1 MPRKKR
7 GSGWENDRS
16 KAGDKNAHKSKKSKK
31 SCSHCGQAI
40 VVPSVA
46 LAKAK
51 KAVAVAASS
60 NGKGAPAVKVME
72 RTVDAQTAAAVER
85 VMNEYKP
92 MVTHESGK
100 SIGLQMGSMLMR
112 IVCGIL
118 PGCID
123 APSSRQAPKFARA
136 KGRRSSGGGG
146 GGAASLSAASGG
158 SAGMEEE
165 EELKWI
171 NMEGVFEKVRVLT
184 GVSTNTTRG
193 LWDSF
198 IGSNG
203 ESIVLAD
210 DAQRGRGSSNV
221 DKVALRTSLTEAQC
235 AKVDEFIEMRNN
247 SSGKVTTKEIMKYL
261 ELGPDPGLTRK
272 VLVFVKNPGKY
283 DTTVGKRKPTAKKNK
298 DSTVKVSSCI
308 PSPCP
313 NTIAL
318 TTTDSRLANP
328 AAFEKKVA
336 FVPMDPPLPEEMRCK
351 ISRSSLL
358 YYLHHHLDYE
368 RVYTKTGGL
377 LKRSGSRH
385 ARIRKFVVEMH
396 RARKMEDAGTHV
408 VAFTDETYIHQNH
421 SPLESWVKK
430 ERQKRVGR
438 TSAKGKRLIVLH
450 AISRDGFIA
459 SKARDGSFIR
469 ETALE
474 GDLKTEKTSE
484 WIWPA
489 KGSSKDYHEQMD
501 GDGFMDWLQYRFVPA
516 FDDKYNPNRDADL
529 AYDEAP
535 PQAGT
540 GRRAEKKCILVC
552 DNASYHRQMN
562 TSVYPEGK
570 SPSNVPKGFNI
581 HVLRSFGCSQIS
593 IMRGGVQ
600 FNYEIPEEPAAWAA
614 YCGDLKAGQSPKA
627 PAVAVEK
634 GTAYAN
640 SPNGPSSTELA
651 EFAETWLRKNH
662 PEAVESRVEALF
674 RKRGWCIIWTPPY
687 CPKFQPI
694 ELVWG
699 VGKQRAGNLY
709 YPGRTLETTREHL
722 RRGWYGG
729 ASHIRGEDFELCDV
743 PGCVR
748 VAYKEMDNWVAT
760 DKEHNEGGLVG
771 SVCGE
776 LSNISRWTD
785 SADDCLDIQD
795 MEYSEPQLGDGGVD
809 HVNQDAENEEEGNC
823 NGSLDVQSDDE
834 GE

>member
-136 KGRRSSGGGG
+136 KGRRSSGG
-146 GGAASLSAASGG
+146 AASLSAASGG
-158 SAGMEEE
+158 RAGMEEA

-171 NMEGVFEKVRVLT
+171 NMEGVIEKVRVLT

-298 DSTVKVSSCI
+298 DSTNTQSDPRSG
-308 PSPCP
+308 PSP
-313 NTIAL
+313 
-318 TTTDSRLANP
+318 S
-328 AAFEKKVA
+328 
-336 FVPMDPPLPEEMRCK
+336 
-351 ISRSSLL
+351 
-358 YYLHHHLDYE
+358 
-368 RVYTKTGGL
+368 
-377 LKRSGSRH
+377 
-385 ARIRKFVVEMH
+385 
-396 RARKMEDAGTHV
+396 
-408 VAFTDETYIHQNH
+408 
-421 SPLESWVKK
+421 
-430 ERQKRVGR
+430 
-438 TSAKGKRLIVLH
+438 VL
-450 AISRDGFIA
+450 
-459 SKARDGSFIR
+459 
-469 ETALE
+469 
-474 GDLKTEKTSE
+474 
-484 WIWPA
+484 
-489 KGSSKDYHEQMD
+489 
-501 GDGFMDWLQYRFVPA
+501 
-516 FDDKYNPNRDADL
+516 
-529 AYDEAP
+529 
-535 PQAGT
+535 
-540 GRRAEKKCILVC
+540 
-552 DNASYHRQMN
+552 
-562 TSVYPEGK
+562 
-570 SPSNVPKGFNI
+570 
-581 HVLRSFGCSQIS
+581 
-593 IMRGGVQ
+593 
-600 FNYEIPEEPAAWAA
+600 
-614 YCGDLKAGQSPKA
+614 
-627 PAVAVEK
+627 
-634 GTAYAN
+634 
-640 SPNGPSSTELA
+640 
-651 EFAETWLRKNH
+651 
-662 PEAVESRVEALF
+662 
-674 RKRGWCIIWTPPY
+674 
-687 CPKFQPI
+687 
-694 ELVWG
+694 
-699 VGKQRAGNLY
+699 
-709 YPGRTLETTREHL
+709 
-722 RRGWYGG
+722 
-729 ASHIRGEDFELCDV
+729 
-743 PGCVR
+743 
-748 VAYKEMDNWVAT
+748 
-760 DKEHNEGGLVG
+760 
-771 SVCGE
+771 
-776 LSNISRWTD
+776 
-785 SADDCLDIQD
+785 
-795 MEYSEPQLGDGGVD
+795 
-809 HVNQDAENEEEGNC
+809 
-823 NGSLDVQSDDE
+823 
-834 GE
+834 

>member
-72 RTVDAQTAAAVER
+72 RTVDAQTAAGVER

-221 DKVALRTSLTEAQC
+221 DKVALRTSLTEVQC

-283 DTTVGKRKPTAKKNK
+283 ASG
-298 DSTVKVSSCI
+298 
-308 PSPCP
+308 
-313 NTIAL
+313 
-318 TTTDSRLANP
+318 
-328 AAFEKKVA
+328 
-336 FVPMDPPLPEEMRCK
+336 
-351 ISRSSLL
+351 
-358 YYLHHHLDYE
+358 
-368 RVYTKTGGL
+368 
-377 LKRSGSRH
+377 SGSR
-385 ARIRKFVVEMH
+385 
-396 RARKMEDAGTHV
+396 
-408 VAFTDETYIHQNH
+408 Q
-421 SPLESWVKK
+421 P
-430 ERQKRVGR
+430 KRTR
-438 TSAKGKRLIVLH
+438 TAP
-450 AISRDGFIA
+450 SR
-459 SKARDGSFIR
+459 
-469 ETALE
+469 
-474 GDLKTEKTSE
+474 
-484 WIWPA
+484 
-489 KGSSKDYHEQMD
+489 
-501 GDGFMDWLQYRFVPA
+501 
-516 FDDKYNPNRDADL
+516 
-529 AYDEAP
+529 
-535 PQAGT
+535 
-540 GRRAEKKCILVC
+540 
-552 DNASYHRQMN
+552 
-562 TSVYPEGK
+562 
-570 SPSNVPKGFNI
+570 
-581 HVLRSFGCSQIS
+581 
-593 IMRGGVQ
+593 
-600 FNYEIPEEPAAWAA
+600 
-614 YCGDLKAGQSPKA
+614 
-627 PAVAVEK
+627 
-634 GTAYAN
+634 
-640 SPNGPSSTELA
+640 
-651 EFAETWLRKNH
+651 
-662 PEAVESRVEALF
+662 
-674 RKRGWCIIWTPPY
+674 
-687 CPKFQPI
+687 
-694 ELVWG
+694 
-699 VGKQRAGNLY
+699 
-709 YPGRTLETTREHL
+709 
-722 RRGWYGG
+722 
-729 ASHIRGEDFELCDV
+729 
-743 PGCVR
+743 
-748 VAYKEMDNWVAT
+748 
-760 DKEHNEGGLVG
+760 
-771 SVCGE
+771 
-776 LSNISRWTD
+776 
-785 SADDCLDIQD
+785 
-795 MEYSEPQLGDGGVD
+795 
-809 HVNQDAENEEEGNC
+809 
-823 NGSLDVQSDDE
+823 
-834 GE
+834 